1 MGGAKGLK
9 DARSLGVLHVEFK
22 ILKKNKCHKINSS
35 SARKSSWWIYD
46 RANRDKLMKELAE
59 NTIEQIRT
67 LLKYLEQT
75 DLLKNKDILRCL
87 DVIAREYGG
96 EVVDK
101 N

>member
-1 MGGAKGLK
+1 
-9 DARSLGVLHVEFK
+9 
-22 ILKKNKCHKINSS
+22 
-35 SARKSSWWIYD
+35 
-46 RANRDKLMKELAE
+46 MKELKE

-67 LLKYLEQT
+67 LLNYLERT
-75 DLLKNKDILRCL
+75 DLLKNKEIFRCL

>member
-1 MGGAKGLK
+1 MCIR
-9 DARSLGVLHVEFK
+9 DRDRV
-22 ILKKNKCHKINSS
+22 N
-35 SARKSSWWIYD
+35 RK
-46 RANRDKLMKELAE
+46 RLMKELEE

-67 LLKYLEQT
+67 LLNYLEQT